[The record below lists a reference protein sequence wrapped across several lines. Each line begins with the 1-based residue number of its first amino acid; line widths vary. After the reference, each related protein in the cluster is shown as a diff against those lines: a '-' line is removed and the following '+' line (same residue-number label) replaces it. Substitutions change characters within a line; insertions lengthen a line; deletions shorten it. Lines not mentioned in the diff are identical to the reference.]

1 MVADQSNALKKAIE
15 AELKARGSFMKKRDL
30 FAELMQGVDE
40 MVAQRE
46 GEIALRS
53 HSEQDKLAPERG
65 AKENV
70 ETQCSGYL
78 VDQASGKT
86 SQLG

>member
-1 MVADQSNALKKAIE
+1 
-15 AELKARGSFMKKRDL
+15 MKRRDL
-30 FAELMQGVDE
+30 FVELMHGVDD
-40 MVAQRE
+40 MAAQRE

-70 ETQCSGYL
+70 ETQCSGHL
-78 VDQASGKT
+78 VDQAGGKT
-86 SQLG
+86 PQHG

>member
-1 MVADQSNALKKAIE
+1 MVTDQTNALKKAIE

-30 FAELMQGVDE
+30 FVELMRGVGE

-53 HSEQDKLAPERG
+53 HSVQDKPAPELG

-70 ETQCSGYL
+70 ETQCSVRL
-78 VDQASGKT
+78 VDQAGGEISRNG
-86 SQLG
+86 